1 MIVEYR
7 PSVEGLK
14 NIYSKLLTLGGTIDI
29 PEVGIMTI
37 EYDNSVRDKVIDSYM
52 WKTGKLKEWLNIQQ
66 TILNIFMGYERR
78 ILDRLDNWW
87 WYSTCNISGYTK
99 L

>member
-1 MIVEYR
+1 M
-7 PSVEGLK
+7 
-14 NIYSKLLTLGGTIDI
+14 
-29 PEVGIMTI
+29 
-37 EYDNSVRDKVIDSYM
+37 
-52 WKTGKLKEWLNIQQ
+52 KEWLNIQQ

>member
-37 EYDNSVRDKVIDSYM
+37 EYDNSVRD
-52 WKTGKLKEWLNIQQ
+52 
-66 TILNIFMGYERR
+66 YERR

>member
-29 PEVGIMTI
+29 RYTRSWY
-37 EYDNSVRDKVIDSYM
+37 YDY
-52 WKTGKLKEWLNIQQ
+52 
-66 TILNIFMGYERR
+66 R
-78 ILDRLDNWW
+78 IR
-87 WYSTCNISGYTK
+87 
-99 L
+99 

>member
-52 WKTGKLKEWLNIQQ
+52 EDGETKGMAQYI
-66 TILNIFMGYERR
+66 YERR

>member
-29 PEVGIMTI
+29 PA
-37 EYDNSVRDKVIDSYM
+37 
-52 WKTGKLKEWLNIQQ
+52 WKTGKLKKWLNIQQ

>member
-37 EYDNSVRDKVIDSYM
+37 EYDNSVRDKVMDSYM
-52 WKTGKLKEWLNIQQ
+52 EDWETKGMAQYIVDYFEYI
-66 TILNIFMGYERR
+66 MGYERR

>member
-37 EYDNSVRDKVIDSYM
+37 EYDNSVMEDGE
-52 WKTGKLKEWLNIQQ
+52 TKEMAQYIVDYFEYIYGL
-66 TILNIFMGYERR
+66 
-78 ILDRLDNWW
+78 
-87 WYSTCNISGYTK
+87 
-99 L
+99 

>member
-1 MIVEYR
+1 MIIVVQIELYNCVDR
-7 PSVEGLK
+7 VIYLERLFYEGLK

-52 WKTGKLKEWLNIQQ
+52 ENGETKEMAQYIVDYFEYIYGL
-66 TILNIFMGYERR
+66 
-78 ILDRLDNWW
+78 
-87 WYSTCNISGYTK
+87 
-99 L
+99 

>member
-29 PEVGIMTI
+29 PEVRIWY
-37 EYDNSVRDKVIDSYM
+37 YDY
-52 WKTGKLKEWLNIQQ
+52 
-66 TILNIFMGYERR
+66 R
-78 ILDRLDNWW
+78 IR
-87 WYSTCNISGYTK
+87 
-99 L
+99 

>member
-37 EYDNSVRDKVIDSYM
+37 EYDNSVRDK
-52 WKTGKLKEWLNIQQ
+52 EWLNIQQ

>member
-37 EYDNSVRDKVIDSYM
+37 EYDNSV
-52 WKTGKLKEWLNIQQ
+52 
-66 TILNIFMGYERR
+66 LNIFMGYERR

>member
-37 EYDNSVRDKVIDSYM
+37 EGE
-52 WKTGKLKEWLNIQQ
+52 TKEMAQYIVDYFEYIYGL
-66 TILNIFMGYERR
+66 
-78 ILDRLDNWW
+78 
-87 WYSTCNISGYTK
+87 
-99 L
+99 

>member
-14 NIYSKLLTLGGTIDI
+14 NIYSKLLTLGDTIDI

-52 WKTGKLKEWLNIQQ
+52 EDGE
-66 TILNIFMGYERR
+66 
-78 ILDRLDNWW
+78 
-87 WYSTCNISGYTK
+87 TK
-99 L
+99 GMAQYIVDYFEYIYGL

>member
-37 EYDNSVRDKVIDSYM
+37 EYDN
-52 WKTGKLKEWLNIQQ
+52 G
-66 TILNIFMGYERR
+66 RR
-78 ILDRLDNWW
+78 GN
-87 WYSTCNISGYTK
+87 
-99 L
+99 

>member
-37 EYDNSVRDKVIDSYM
+37 EYDNSVRDIED
-52 WKTGKLKEWLNIQQ
+52 GE
-66 TILNIFMGYERR
+66 
-78 ILDRLDNWW
+78 
-87 WYSTCNISGYTK
+87 TK
-99 L
+99 GMAQYIVDYFEYIYGL

>member
-37 EYDNSVRDKVIDSYM
+37 EYDNSVRDKVIILT
-52 WKTGKLKEWLNIQQ
+52 WKTGKLKKWLNI
-66 TILNIFMGYERR
+66 
-78 ILDRLDNWW
+78 
-87 WYSTCNISGYTK
+87 
-99 L
+99 

>member
-29 PEVGIMTI
+29 PEGETKGMAQYIVDYF
-37 EYDNSVRDKVIDSYM
+37 EYIY
-52 WKTGKLKEWLNIQQ
+52 GL
-66 TILNIFMGYERR
+66 
-78 ILDRLDNWW
+78 
-87 WYSTCNISGYTK
+87 
-99 L
+99 

>member
-14 NIYSKLLTLGGTIDI
+14 NIYSKLLT
-29 PEVGIMTI
+29 
-37 EYDNSVRDKVIDSYM
+37 
-52 WKTGKLKEWLNIQQ
+52 WKTGKLKKWLNIQQ

>member
-37 EYDNSVRDKVIDSYM
+37 EYDNSV
-52 WKTGKLKEWLNIQQ
+52 KTGKLKKQLNIQQ
-66 TILNIFMGYERR
+66 TILNIFTGYERR

>member
-29 PEVGIMTI
+29 PEESNRFLHG
-37 EYDNSVRDKVIDSYM
+37 
-52 WKTGKLKEWLNIQQ
+52 
-66 TILNIFMGYERR
+66 RR
-78 ILDRLDNWW
+78 GN
-87 WYSTCNISGYTK
+87 
-99 L
+99 

>member
-14 NIYSKLLTLGGTIDI
+14 NIYSKLLT
-29 PEVGIMTI
+29 
-37 EYDNSVRDKVIDSYM
+37 
-52 WKTGKLKEWLNIQQ
+52 
-66 TILNIFMGYERR
+66 FMGYERR

>member
-37 EYDNSVRDKVIDSYM
+37 EYDNSVRDSVRDKVIDSYM
-52 WKTGKLKEWLNIQQ
+52 EDGE
-66 TILNIFMGYERR
+66 
-78 ILDRLDNWW
+78 
-87 WYSTCNISGYTK
+87 TK
-99 L
+99 GMAQYIVDYFEYIYGL

>member
-37 EYDNSVRDKVIDSYM
+37 EYDNSVRDKVIDSY
-52 WKTGKLKEWLNIQQ
+52 
-66 TILNIFMGYERR
+66 YERR

>member
-14 NIYSKLLTLGGTIDI
+14 
-29 PEVGIMTI
+29 
-37 EYDNSVRDKVIDSYM
+37 
-52 WKTGKLKEWLNIQQ
+52 
-66 TILNIFMGYERR
+66 NIFMGYERR